1 MVVAAY
7 LALAQQGNEEL
18 LWTVNKESLQYS
30 LPAFFIIEYLLS
42 LIYYLLTLIS

>member
-1 MVVAAY
+1 MIVAAY

-30 LPAFFIIEYLLS
+30 LQAFFIIE
-42 LIYYLLTLIS
+42 